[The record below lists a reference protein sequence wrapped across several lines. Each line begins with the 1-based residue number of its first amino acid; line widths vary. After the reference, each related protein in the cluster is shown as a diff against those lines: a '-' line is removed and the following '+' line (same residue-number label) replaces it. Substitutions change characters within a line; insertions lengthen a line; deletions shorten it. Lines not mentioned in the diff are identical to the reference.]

1 MALENAGLGDQHGG
15 NGGNRMFDLVI
26 KDAEIYDGA
35 GNAAVRGDLGVT
47 NGRIAAIGGKLGAAK
62 ETVKADGL
70 ALAPGII
77 DGHTHYDA
85 QITWDPFVDPSPALG
100 VTTAVMGNCGFTIAP
115 CKPADRDLTMRHLTH
130 VEGMSLDALR
140 AGIRWGFES
149 FPQYLDMLQAQGV
162 GPNVACFAGHSAIRT
177 FVMGAEATERTATD
191 AEISQMAAQVREAM
205 AAGAVGFASS
215 TAEAHNGEGG
225 TPMPSRLA
233 DDRELRALVNAMA
246 ESGNGVYMLTKGSK
260 TSIPYLEELAVEARR
275 PVVIA
280 ALFHSNTN
288 PTAAFTTLDQ
298 VNAARSRGH
307 QLVAQTSCCPLS
319 MDFTFKSPYLFES
332 MQSWKPA
339 MAAHGDEALKKVY
352 RDPSWRDAVRRE
364 LEAARGRMVFNGE
377 WDKLFVVET
386 AKAENQ
392 AMEGATLAELAK
404 KAGKEP
410 LDFILDFALSEN
422 LDTSFVAQ
430 LLHNDEKA
438 VGKILAD
445 PNTHIS
451 LSDAGA
457 HLTFFCD
464 AGFGLHLMGHWSRD
478 LGVLDLPQ
486 AVHRLTGQPA
496 KLFGI
501 RNRGLLREGYAAD
514 LMLFDPKTVA
524 RGAKRRAH
532 DLPAGAARLTTSA
545 VGLQG
550 VWINGTKVAD
560 QTGFC
565 VDRTA
570 RPGEVLRQFAA

>member
-1 MALENAGLGDQHGG
+1 
-15 NGGNRMFDLVI
+15 MFDLLI
-26 KDAEIYDGA
+26 KDAEIFDGSGA
-35 GNAAVRGDLGVT
+35 QPVHGDVGVSGGKIAAV
-47 NGRIAAIGGKLGAAK
+47 GGKLGAAK
-62 ETVKADGL
+62 ATVKAEGL

-100 VTTAVMGNCGFTIAP
+100 VTTAILGNCGFTIAP
-115 CKPADRDLTMRHLTH
+115 CRPADRDLTLRHLTH

-140 AGIRWGFES
+140 AGVRWEFES
-149 FPQYLDMLQAQGV
+149 FPQYLDMLTRLGV
-162 GPNVACFAGHSAIRT
+162 GPNVACFSGHSSVRT
-177 FVMGAEATERTATD
+177 WVMGEEATQRVATD
-191 AEISQMAAQVREAM
+191 EEVVKMAALVREAM

-225 TPMPSRLA
+225 LPMPSRLA
-233 DDRELRALVNAMA
+233 DDRELRALVNAMG
-246 ESGNGVYMLTKGSK
+246 ESRAGVYMLTRGAK
-260 TSIPYLEELAVEARR
+260 TSIPYLEELAAEIKR

-298 VNAARSRGH
+298 VNAARGRGH

-332 MQSWKPA
+332 MKSWKAA
-339 MAAHGDEALKKVY
+339 MAAHGEAELKAVY
-352 RDPSWRDAVRRE
+352 RDPAWRAAVKQE
-364 LEAARGRMVFNGE
+364 LAAARGRLVFNGE
-377 WDKLFVVET
+377 WDKLFVVEV
-386 AKAENQ
+386 AKPENQ
-392 AMEGATLAELAK
+392 AMEGATLAALAK
-404 KAGKEP
+404 EAGKDP

-422 LDTSFVAQ
+422 LDTAFVAQ

-438 VGKILAD
+438 VAKILAD

-478 LGVLDLPQ
+478 LGVLDLAQ

-496 KLFGI
+496 TLFGI
-501 RNRGLLREGYAAD
+501 RNRGLVREGYAAD
-514 LMLFDPKTVA
+514 LMLFDPRTVA
-524 RGAKRRAH
+524 RGPKRRAH
-532 DLPAGAARLTTSA
+532 DLPSGAARLTTSA
-545 VGLQG
+545 VGLHG
-550 VWINGTKVAD
+550 VWINGTRVAD
-560 QTGFC
+560 QKGFC
-565 VDRTA
+565 VDPKA
-570 RPGEVLRQFAA
+570 RPGEVLRNFMS

>member
-1 MALENAGLGDQHGG
+1 
-15 NGGNRMFDLVI
+15 MFDLVI
-26 KDAEIYDGA
+26 RDAEIFDGA
-35 GNAAVRGDLGVT
+35 GSAPVRGDLGVT
-47 NGRIAAIGGKLGAAK
+47 AGRITAVGGKLGAAK

-100 VTTAVMGNCGFTIAP
+100 VTTAILGNCGFTIAP
-115 CKPADRDLTMRHLTH
+115 CRPQDRDLTMRHLTH

-140 AGIRWGFES
+140 AGIRWEFES
-149 FPQYLDMLQAQGV
+149 FPQYLDMLTRLGV
-162 GPNVACFAGHSAIRT
+162 GPNVACFSGHSSVRT
-177 FVMGAEATERTATD
+177 WVMGEEATERTATD
-191 AEISQMAAQVREAM
+191 DEIAKMVALVREGM
-205 AAGAVGFASS
+205 AAGAVGFATS

-233 DDRELRALVNAMA
+233 DDRELRALVRAMGD
-246 ESGNGVYMLTKGSK
+246 SGRGVYMLTKGSK
-260 TSIPYLEELAVEARR
+260 TSIPYLEELAIEARR

-332 MQSWKPA
+332 MESWKPA

-352 RDPSWRDAVRRE
+352 RDPSWRAAVRRE
-364 LEAARGRMVFNGE
+364 IEAARGRLVFNGE
-377 WDKLFVVET
+377 WDKLFIVE
-386 AKAENQ
+386 AARPENRKL
-392 AMEGATLAELAK
+392 EGATLAQLAT
-404 KAGKEP
+404 AANKEP

-422 LDTSFVAQ
+422 LDTQFVAQ

-496 KLFGI
+496 KLFGL
-501 RNRGLLREGYAAD
+501 NGRGLLREGYAAD

-524 RGAKRRAH
+524 RGPKRRAH
-532 DLPAGAARLTTSA
+532 DLPSGAARLTTSA
-545 VGLQG
+545 VGLHG
-550 VWINGTKVAD
+550 VWINGTKTAD
-560 QTGFC
+560 EKGFC
-565 VDRTA
+565 IDRTA
-570 RPGEVLRQFAA
+570 RPGEVLRSFAA

>member
-1 MALENAGLGDQHGG
+1 
-15 NGGNRMFDLVI
+15 MFDLVI
-26 KDAEIYDGA
+26 KDAQIFDGSGSA
-35 GNAAVRGDLGVT
+35 PVQSDLGVT
-47 NGRIAAIGGKLGAAK
+47 DGKIAAIGAKLGPAR

-100 VTTAVMGNCGFTIAP
+100 VTTAVLGNCGFTIAP
-115 CKPADRDLTMRHLTH
+115 CKPTDRDLTMRHLTH

-140 AGIRWGFES
+140 AGIHWGFES
-149 FPQYLDMLQAQGV
+149 FPQYLDMLEAQGV

-177 FVMGAEATERTATD
+177 FVMGEEATERAATD
-191 AEISQMAAQVREAM
+191 DEIASMATLVHEAM
-205 AAGAVGFASS
+205 KAGAVGFATS
-215 TAEAHNGEGG
+215 TSEAHNGEGG

-233 DDRELRALVNAMA
+233 DDKELRTLVKAMA
-246 ESGNGVYMLTKGSK
+246 AHGGVYMLTKGTK
-260 TSIPYLEELAVEARR
+260 TSIPYLEEIAVEAKR

-288 PTAAFTTLDQ
+288 PTAAFTWLNQ
-298 VNAARSRGH
+298 VNEARARGH

-332 MQSWKPA
+332 MESWKPA
-339 MAAHGDEALKKVY
+339 MAAHDGEALKKVY
-352 RDPSWRDAVRRE
+352 RDPAWRAAVRKE
-364 LEAARGRMVFNGE
+364 LAERRGRLVFNGE
-377 WDKLFVVET
+377 WDKLFVVEVI
-386 AKAENQ
+386 KAENRPL
-392 AMEGATLAELAK
+392 EGITLAELAK
-404 KAGKEP
+404 KVGKEP
-410 LDFILDFALSEN
+410 LDCILDFALSED
-422 LDTSFVAQ
+422 LDTMFVAQ
-430 LLHNDEKA
+430 LLHNDDKA
-438 VGKILAD
+438 VGRILAD

-464 AGFGLHLMGHWSRD
+464 AGFGLHLMGHWSRE

-496 KLFGI
+496 KLFGL

-524 RGAKRRAH
+524 RGPKRRAH
-532 DLPAGAARLTTSA
+532 DLPAGAARLTTTA
-545 VGLQG
+545 VGLHG
-550 VWINGTKVAD
+550 VWINGAHVAD
-560 QTGFC
+560 EKGFC
-565 VDRTA
+565 ADPA
-570 RPGEVLRQFAA
+570 SRPGQVLRSFAP

>member
-1 MALENAGLGDQHGG
+1 
-15 NGGNRMFDLVI
+15 MFDLVI
-26 KDAEIYDGA
+26 KDAEIFDGQI
-35 GNAAVRGDLGVT
+35 AAIGAKPMRGDLGVR
-47 NGRIAAIGGKLGAAK
+47 NGKIAEIGSELGAAK

-100 VTTAVMGNCGFTIAP
+100 VTTAVLGNCGFTIAP
-115 CKPADRDLTMRHLTH
+115 CRPADRDLTMRHLTH

-140 AGIRWGFES
+140 AGINWGFES
-149 FPQYLDMLQAQGV
+149 FPQYLDMLERQGV

-177 FVMGAEATERTATD
+177 FVMGKEATERTATE
-191 AEISQMAAQVREAM
+191 AEIAQMAALVRDAM
-205 AAGAVGFASS
+205 KAGAVGFASS

-233 DDRELRALVNAMA
+233 DDKELRALVKAMA
-246 ESGNGVYMLTKGSK
+246 ESGQGVYMLTKGSK
-260 TSIPYLEELAVEARR
+260 TSIPYLEEIAVEAKR

-288 PTAAFTTLDQ
+288 PTAAFTWLQQ
-298 VNAARSRGH
+298 VNEARGRGH

-332 MQSWKPA
+332 MQAWKPA
-339 MAAHGDEALKKVY
+339 MAAHGEADLAKIY
-352 RDPSWRDAVRRE
+352 RDPAWRAAVKNE
-364 LEAARGRMVFNGE
+364 LEERRGRLVFNGE
-377 WDKLFVVET
+377 WHKLFVVET
-386 AKAENQ
+386 ARPENREL
-392 AMEGATLAELAK
+392 EGATLAEIAK
-404 KAGKEP
+404 KQGKDP
-410 LDFILDFALSEN
+410 FDCILDFALSEG
-422 LDTSFVAQ
+422 LDTLFVAQ
-430 LLHNDEKA
+430 LLHNDDKE

-445 PNTHIS
+445 PDTHIS

-464 AGFGLHLMGHWSRD
+464 AGFGLHLLGHWSRD

-501 RNRGLLREGYAAD
+501 QGRGLLRPGYAAD

-524 RGAKRRAH
+524 RGPKRRAH
-532 DLPAGAARLTTSA
+532 DLPAGAARLTGSA
-545 VGLQG
+545 IGLHG
-550 VWINGTKVAD
+550 VWVNGTHVAD
-560 QTGFC
+560 AKGFC
-565 VDRTA
+565 ADPKS
-570 RPGEVLRQFAA
+570 RPGEVLRRFSN

>member
-1 MALENAGLGDQHGG
+1 
-15 NGGNRMFDLVI
+15 MFDLVI
-26 KDAEIYDGA
+26 KDAEIFDGTGA
-35 GNAAVRGDLGVT
+35 KPVRGDLGVT
-47 NGRIAAIGGKLGAAK
+47 AGRIAEIGKALGAAK

-85 QITWDPFVDPSPALG
+85 QITWDPFVDPSPSLG
-100 VTTAVMGNCGFTIAP
+100 VTTAVLGNCGFTIAP
-115 CKPADRDLTMRHLTH
+115 CKPKDRDLTMRHLTH

-140 AGIRWGFES
+140 AGIKWGFES

-177 FVMGAEATERTATD
+177 FVMGEDATERAATD
-191 AEISQMAAQVREAM
+191 EEVAQMTVLVREAM
-205 AAGAVGFASS
+205 KAGAVGFASS

-233 DDRELRALVNAMA
+233 DDKELRALVRAMG
-246 ESGNGVYMLTKGSK
+246 EGGNGVYMLTKGSK
-260 TSIPYLEELAVEARR
+260 TTIPYLEEIAIESRR

-288 PTAAFTTLDQ
+288 PTASFTWLNQ
-298 VNAARSRGH
+298 VNEARARGH

-332 MQSWKPA
+332 MQAWKPA
-339 MAAHGDEALKKVY
+339 MAAHDVADLARIY
-352 RDPSWRDAVRRE
+352 RDPSWRAAVRKE
-364 LEAARGRMVFNGE
+364 LDERRGRLLFNSE
-377 WDKLFVVET
+377 WQKLFVVET
-386 AKAENQ
+386 AKAENRKL
-392 AMEGATLAELAK
+392 EGATLADVARQS
-404 KAGKEP
+404 GKDP
-410 LDFILDFALSEN
+410 LDCILDLALSEN
-422 LDTSFVAQ
+422 LDTLFVAQ
-430 LLHNDEKA
+430 LLHNDDKE

-464 AGFGLHLMGHWSRD
+464 AGFGLHLLGHWSRD

-501 RNRGLLREGYAAD
+501 RDRGVLKQGNAAD
-514 LMLFDPKTVA
+514 LMMFDPRTVA
-524 RGAKRRAH
+524 RGPKRRAH
-532 DLPAGAARLTTSA
+532 DLPAGAARLTAGA
-545 VGLQG
+545 VGLTG
-550 VWINGTKVAD
+550 VWINGQRVTD
-560 QTGFC
+560 QKGFC
-565 VDRTA
+565 ADPA
-570 RPGEVLRQFAA
+570 SRPGQVLRSFAA